1 MQESTYLTYMKKII
15 TLVISS
21 LLPIFAWSQ
30 AQINTKK
37 VKISDFT
44 QKITK
49 VVLSGNAFQDSVL
62 QNGVAMCW
70 RISPYEFCSMEDFN
84 DLKGSEDY
92 YFLLSVNGQFKNDSK
107 PTIHYLTL
115 VKGGKGADEG
125 VGEMLEVVSIPVT
138 SAESP
143 SGRETVFMQA
153 LLEII
158 QNYTLASMEKDA
170 VGYGGLESFVEKVGK
185 NDEISVVFSEN
196 DLDSSARKA
205 ASALALETGVSIV
218 SEEEADKYMNDGKEG
233 FALSYVVAPSE
244 PMPGA
249 VCYRM
254 LIDAYTHQLYYYSK
268 GKVSKKEGAGFSAG
282 EVRKVSSIISKQ

>member
-1 MQESTYLTYMKKII
+1 MKKII

-84 DLKGSEDY
+84 DLKGSEEY

-143 SGRETVFMQA
+143 SGRETVFMQLLHKLAVNGIERLFQVA
-153 LLEII
+153 LLDTDDNVE
-158 QNYTLASMEKDA
+158 LARSLVDHA
-170 VGYGGLESFVEKVGK
+170 DVDVGGGNGGK
-185 NDEISVVFSEN
+185 HACGGS
-196 DLDSSARKA
+196 L
-205 ASALALETGVSIV
+205 
-218 SEEEADKYMNDGKEG
+218 
-233 FALSYVVAPSE
+233 
-244 PMPGA
+244 
-249 VCYRM
+249 
-254 LIDAYTHQLYYYSK
+254 
-268 GKVSKKEGAGFSAG
+268 
-282 EVRKVSSIISKQ
+282 